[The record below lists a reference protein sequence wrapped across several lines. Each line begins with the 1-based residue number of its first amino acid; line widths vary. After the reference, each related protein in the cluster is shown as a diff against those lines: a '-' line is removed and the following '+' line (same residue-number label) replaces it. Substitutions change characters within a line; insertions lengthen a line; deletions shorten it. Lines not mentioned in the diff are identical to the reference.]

1 MIVDVVQESQPDLG
15 AYASV
20 PIAFEVREV
29 VDVSAVPPHSG
40 RFRITT
46 QAVATPWLKD
56 YDAMD
61 GGPLGWPTRFDLSRW
76 SFFTAWTDGVRVG
89 GAALVFRAPDLEML
103 GGRGDVAILW
113 DIRVAP
119 EARGQGVGRSLLAA
133 AEACATAHGARWM
146 EVETQDINAPACRF
160 YQCSG
165 FEVRASDPAAYPGLP
180 NETQL
185 IWYKQLE
192 K

>member
-29 VDVSAVPPHSG
+29 VDVSTVPPHAG
-40 RFRITT
+40 RLGITT
-46 QAVATPWLKD
+46 RPVATPWLKD

-61 GGPLGWPTRFDLSRW
+61 GGPLGWPARFDLSRW
-76 SFFTAWTDGVRVG
+76 SFFTAWASGVRVG
-89 GAALVFRAPDLEML
+89 GAALVVRAPDVEML
-103 GGRGDVAILW
+103 GGRDDVAILW

-119 EARGQGVGRSLLAA
+119 EARGRGVGRSLLEA
-133 AEACATAHGARWM
+133 AEALATAQGARWM

-160 YQCSG
+160 YQRAG
-165 FEVRASDPAAYPGLP
+165 FALRASNPTAYPGLP

-185 IWYKQLE
+185 IWYKQLDR
-192 K
+192 